1 MFQNT
6 STLSQ
11 DLFKDCLGFA
21 RHLFLSP
28 GLYCRLEVKLGEN
41 SFNFQTVSPGKFC
54 GKRKSPSD
62 YRRNQRRRN
71 HPGKGMPAPGKHGAG
86 SVAPGVLL
94 EAQTRHPAHLHL
106 HAVELNPT

>member
-41 SFNFQTVSPGKFC
+41 SFNFQILANFAEKGKVPVTTGETREEGTTLERGC
-54 GKRKSPSD
+54 LLLV
-62 YRRNQRRRN
+62 NMEQ
-71 HPGKGMPAPGKHGAG
+71 
-86 SVAPGVLL
+86 VLL
-94 EAQTRHPAHLHL
+94 LLESF
-106 HAVELNPT
+106 